1 MASQQTTTLSQ
12 EQLLHFWGAHNNMGK
27 MTRRNSHSDGSSKP
41 AGSNSGGAGTKPK
54 VATPQVVAKIEQYKR
69 DNPTIFAW
77 EIREKLINEE
87 VCTTPP
93 SVSSINRILRT
104 RAAERAAEELQMIL
118 SAQHLA
124 RPAVRPQPGSRMIH
138 PGLPPFPFPLP
149 LVWPGLLPNPAQLS
163 FLLNGVPGLVAPPA
177 QLSSDPNLNQN
188 LNLSED
194 DSAGANSRR
203 LSRSTFS
210 NEQLQSLE
218 EVFAREPYPGP
229 AERADLVKRTNLP
242 EARIQVWFSNR
253 RAKWRKTNSSE
264 RDEGRAER
272 SETDDA
278 MSTTS
283 QSPTPG
289 AEGAA
294 TPGATT
300 PRVEGSASE
309 VQQQQQKKKTFTI
322 FKPYE

>member
-1 MASQQTTTLSQ
+1 MASQQPLSQ
-12 EQLLHFWGAHNNMGK
+12 EQLLHFWGAHNTIGK
-27 MTRRNSHSDGSSKP
+27 MTRRTSQHESAVKHSSNNS
-41 AGSNSGGAGTKPK
+41 SGGAGTKPK

-118 SAQHLA
+118 SAQHIA
-124 RPAVRPQPGSRMIH
+124 RPQIRPQEVRLP
-138 PGLPPFPFPLP
+138 PPFPFPLP

-163 FLLNGVPGLVAPPA
+163 FLLNSRALAPNLQSGVGVSGNTPGSSG
-177 QLSSDPNLNQN
+177 QLSIDSNPS
-188 LNLSED
+188 LSED
-194 DSAGANSRR
+194 DSVLGANSRR

-210 NEQLQSLE
+210 NDQLQSLE
-218 EVFAREPYPGP
+218 EVFLREPYPSQT
-229 AERADLVKRTNLP
+229 ERADLVKRTGLP

-253 RAKWRKTNSSE
+253 RAKWRKTNAND
-264 RDEGRAER
+264 RDELKAER

-278 MSTTS
+278 MSNCS
-283 QSPTPG
+283 QSPSPG
-289 AEGAA
+289 GQ
-294 TPGATT
+294 
-300 PRVEGSASE
+300 GSSSE
-309 VQQQQQKKKTFTI
+309 EKRKAFTL